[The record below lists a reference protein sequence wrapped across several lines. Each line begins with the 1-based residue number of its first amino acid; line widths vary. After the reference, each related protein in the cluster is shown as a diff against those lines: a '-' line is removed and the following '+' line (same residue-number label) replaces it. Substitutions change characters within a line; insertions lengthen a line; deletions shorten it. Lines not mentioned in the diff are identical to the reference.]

1 MLTSILKLPK
11 HKRRSAMV
19 ARMKNKDNTT
29 KESEIKKKVIQSM
42 FSDHSEEK
50 LQISTEKTWEV
61 HEYLE
66 IKQYVSK

>member
-29 KESEIKKKVIQSM
+29 KESEIKKKTVIQSM

-50 LQISTEKTWEV
+50 LQISTEKT
-61 HEYLE
+61 
-66 IKQYVSK
+66 

>member
-50 LQISTEKTWEV
+50 LQISTEKT
-61 HEYLE
+61 
-66 IKQYVSK
+66 